1 MTFRLKITLSMLC
14 LLSLLFGAG
23 GSALITISY
32 NTALERETDSA
43 FGSYQTLLNTLSLVS
58 QIDEWTGS
66 EDVSRTLEKLQEQ
79 NASGI
84 SALSLT
90 SDASKLYESGAA
102 AVLMSQIRKPKDTEQ
117 CLISSFE
124 SEGRHFLQ
132 LTGAFYAGEEML
144 YLDAAYDVS
153 SVYAARDEQRTTF
166 HKVFV
171 IMVVVC
177 AILSHTIA
185 WLLTRPLA
193 QLSKAS
199 GELARGN
206 LGYRAAL
213 KTDDEVGALASD
225 FNDMASQ
232 LEQGFSLLQSNLSRQ
247 ERFMGSFAHE
257 LKTPMTSII
266 GYAELIRSQTLS
278 SEEQMEA
285 AHFIFSEGKR
295 LETLSLKLL
304 DILVAEEQTLKL
316 QLIPPASLIS
326 QLVEHLR
333 PIYEKYNIRLHY
345 KCSSGSCMMD
355 PDLVKSLLI
364 NLLDNA
370 RKAMADGGDIEI
382 TSKVSKGLCLIT
394 VTDNGKGIPP
404 EALAHLTEAFYR
416 VDKSRAREQGGVGLG
431 LALCSKIVEL
441 HGGKMRFES
450 SEGAGTRVSLIL
462 RGGRK

>member
-14 LLSLLFGAG
+14 LLSILFGAG
-23 GSALITISY
+23 GSALISISY

-43 FGSYQTLLNTLSLVS
+43 FGSYQTLLNTLSLVI
-58 QIDEWTGS
+58 QISEWTGS
-66 EDVSRTLEKLQEQ
+66 EDVSRTLERLQEE

-90 SDASKLYESGAA
+90 SAGSKLYESGDAA
-102 AVLMSQIRKPKDTEQ
+102 ILMSQGGRPQDTEQ
-117 CLISSFE
+117 CLISGFAS
-124 SEGRHFLQ
+124 GRYHFLQ

-153 SVYAARDEQRTTF
+153 AVYAARDEQLSAF
-166 HKVFV
+166 HRVFV
-171 IMVVVC
+171 IMIVVC
-177 AILSHTIA
+177 ALLSHSMA
-185 WLLTRPLA
+185 WFLTRPLG
-193 QLSKAS
+193 QLSRAS
-199 GELARGN
+199 AELARGN
-206 LGYRAAL
+206 LEYRARL
-213 KTDDEVGALASD
+213 KTDDEIGALASD

-232 LEQGFSLLQSNLSRQ
+232 LERGFSDLQSNLSRQ

-278 SEEQMEA
+278 PDEQMEA

-304 DILVAEEQTLKL
+304 DILVAEQDSLKL
-316 QLIPPASLIS
+316 QLLPPSALIS
-326 QLVEHLR
+326 QLVEYLR
-333 PIYEKYNIRLHY
+333 PVYEGYNINLDY

-355 PDLVKSLLI
+355 PDLVKSLLM
-364 NLLDNA
+364 NLMDNA
-370 RKAMADGGDIEI
+370 RKAMTAGGEIEI

-394 VTDNGKGIPP
+394 VTDNGKGMPKQ
-404 EALAHLTEAFYR
+404 ALAHLTEAFYR

-450 SEGAGTRVSLIL
+450 NEGVGTRVSLIL